1 MNGTLKRIIYVSL
14 IITLII
20 GIDSGFSSAQT
31 KREMRE
37 QRRKEITVKKREV
50 YKKVIVSKR
59 SYYYREGSFYEIR
72 DKKYVVVS
80 APAGARIAVLPA
92 GYKIIRHGR
101 IRYYLYN
108 GIYYRYLPRTKVYVV
123 VKNPY

>member
-37 QRRKEITVKKREV
+37 QRRKEITVKIREV

-59 SYYYREGSFYEIR
+59 SYYYREGSFYENA
-72 DKKYVVVS
+72 KY
-80 APAGARIAVLPA
+80 I
-92 GYKIIRHGR
+92 
-101 IRYYLYN
+101 
-108 GIYYRYLPRTKVYVV
+108 
-123 VKNPY
+123 